1 MAQVILYNPKEKA
14 RLKVPYVPFSLMT
27 VASSMKVSGVSFS
40 LIDSR
45 VDTDAHEQ
53 VLKGLENPEVVMF
66 GLTLMTGS
74 VIYDVLEVARMVR
87 RKRPDVKIVFGGVHA
102 TMLPEET
109 AQHDLVDIVI
119 SGAGEETAV
128 ELAQKLINKEN
139 WKEVAG
145 LVFEED
151 GKIITTPPRQK
162 ANEALYSGID
172 YDIVDLTK
180 YVKKDATGERC
191 LDYLSSRGCPHPCTY
206 CAIAEVWGKKMLYY
220 PPDQMV
226 NNLMYLQQKLNL
238 DSIHFLDDNF
248 FVRRSRVEEF
258 CDNVIASGL
267 KLKFWAMCRIQYF
280 WQYDDAF
287 LAKLKQAGFATI
299 NFGAESGSE
308 VVLQKLKKTHTPEQI
323 LMTARKCNEFGIR
336 AQFSFMMA
344 LPYETPQDLELT
356 MSMID
361 QIHKINPV
369 FDMQLFPFTPFP
381 KTELAAES
389 AAYGFVQPK
398 TLEEWAR
405 FEYGNIKMP
414 WLSPLMRRRVDTL
427 TTLAWFAFTSET
439 AIKLGKL
446 YGTAFRFFGSVARL
460 RWSFRF
466 FDHAYEWKMVNAFAK
481 SC

>member
-1 MAQVILYNPKEKA
+1 MAKVILYNPKEKA
-14 RLKVPYVPFSLMT
+14 RLKVPYLPFSLMT
-27 VASSMKVSGVSFS
+27 VASSLKISGITFE

-45 VDTDAHEQ
+45 IDTDAHEQ
-53 VLKGLENPEVVMF
+53 VRKALDNPEVVAF

-74 VIYDVLEVARMVR
+74 VIYDVLDVAKIVR
-87 RKRPDVKIVFGGVHA
+87 EKRPDVKIVFGGVHA

-109 AQHDLVDIVI
+109 AKHHYVDIVVV
-119 SGAGEETAV
+119 GAGEETTV
-128 ELAQKLINKEN
+128 ELVQKLVNKEN
-139 WKEVAG
+139 WEDTPG
-145 LVFEED
+145 LAFKKD
-151 GKIITTPPRQK
+151 GNIVVTSPRVKQ
-162 ANEALYSGID
+162 NDEHYSGIN
-172 YDIVDLTK
+172 YDIVDLTR
-180 YVKKDATGERC
+180 YIKKDATGERC

-220 PPDQMV
+220 PPDAMV
-226 NNLMYLQQKLNL
+226 SNLMYLQQKLNL

-258 CDNVIASGL
+258 CDAVIASGL

-323 LMTARKCNEFGIR
+323 LITARKCQQYGIR

-344 LPYETPQDLELT
+344 LPYETPQDLEMT
-356 MSMID
+356 MNMID
-361 QIHKINPV
+361 QIHKINPS

-381 KTELAAES
+381 KTELADES
-389 AAYGFVQPK
+389 AAYGFQQPD
-398 TLEEWAR
+398 TLEGWAR

-414 WLSPLMRRRVDTL
+414 WLTPMMRRRVDTL

-439 AIKLGKL
+439 AIKLGRL
-446 YGTAFRFFGSVARL
+446 YGTAFRFFGAIARL
-460 RWSFRF
+460 RWNFRF
-466 FDHAYEWKMVNAFAK
+466 FDHPYEWKMVNAFAK